1 MMQEPALHATAPVP
15 LRAVQSTPPAF
26 AHPPQL
32 SIFDHVSMHSNESS
46 RPGIGHFVWLE
57 SLQATSRRTR
67 RAPPEA
73 ATVLAVA
80 AKNSHVREGDEV

>member
-1 MMQEPALHATAPVP
+1 
-15 LRAVQSTPPAF
+15 
-26 AHPPQL
+26 
-32 SIFDHVSMHSNESS
+32 MHSNESS
-46 RPGIGHFVWLE
+46 RPGIGHLVWLE

-80 AKNSHVREGDEV
+80 AKNRHVSHVREGMGCERESRTAGTVAELVAG